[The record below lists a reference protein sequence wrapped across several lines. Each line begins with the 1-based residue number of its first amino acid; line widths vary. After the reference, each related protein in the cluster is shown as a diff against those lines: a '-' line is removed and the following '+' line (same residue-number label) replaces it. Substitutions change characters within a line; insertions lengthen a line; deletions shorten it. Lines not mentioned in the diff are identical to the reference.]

1 MFPTTCFPQA
11 FHVKSFQRYE
21 IFLFFLATLLFFPKI
36 CVPLQSTS
44 QKKDEA
50 GEIKFDFGEM
60 AEWSNAAVLKTVDLN
75 GSGGSNPSLSA
86 INAENQQIIKQTPNF
101 TPKNVKLGVFILFKT
116 NHIRSENNLI
126 KNRTNEKNNQFI
138 FRKIS
143 YLCSK

>member
-1 MFPTTCFPQA
+1 MRRMDQVGVSVGIRMESQEETVRQ
-11 FHVKSFQRYE
+11 S
-21 IFLFFLATLLFFPKI
+21 L
-36 CVPLQSTS
+36 LQS
-44 QKKDEA
+44 
-50 GEIKFDFGEM
+50 
-60 AEWSNAAVLKTVDLN
+60 
-75 GSGGSNPSLSA
+75 SLSA